1 MPASLP
7 LSSVEEMADSSE
19 MKLSFI
25 HVFFEVK
32 LCRAKFGMDRGI
44 EDKDFM
50 GKDCKTKDCGTKG
63 LETEDC
69 ETKVDNA
76 MVIGAKIGE
85 IL

>member
-25 HVFFEVK
+25 RVFFEVR
-32 LCRAKFGMDRGI
+32 LCRAKFSMDRGI
-44 EDKDFM
+44 EEKDFM